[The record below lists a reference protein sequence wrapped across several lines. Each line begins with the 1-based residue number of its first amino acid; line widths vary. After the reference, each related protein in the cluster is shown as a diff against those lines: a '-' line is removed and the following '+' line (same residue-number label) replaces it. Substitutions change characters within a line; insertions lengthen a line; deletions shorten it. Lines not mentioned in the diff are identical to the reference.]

1 MTNSDQS
8 FFAKIILELH
18 YATPD
23 QIEQSTR
30 LQSAKVEVGKSRRPL
45 GQIMLKMGF
54 LTSKQLKTAQAEQRR
69 VLKEIVVRPYRI
81 LDKLGQG
88 GMGAVYRATVPDTG
102 VEVALKLLPKELSN
116 DPNFLARFRR
126 EASIGMELHH
136 PHIVRTVDFGE
147 SKGVFYLAMEIVEG
161 GTLDQRLQVQ
171 HTIPE
176 RTALKIVRDL
186 LGALQY
192 AHEKGLVHRD
202 IKPSNILFDREGKSK
217 LSDFGL
223 VKAAEPDPAFM
234 TAGTT
239 VGTPHY
245 MAPEQARGQ
254 AIDIRADIY
263 ALGATFYHSVTGR
276 TPFAGSS
283 ASLLMNQHLT
293 KSMPPPES
301 INPALTPGCAAI
313 IKKMLAKDRRA
324 ALRQPG
330 RGARGCSAPSPR
342 RAAAGAQ
349 RPAARAGARQPARP
363 RRGCPRRRQAGGRS
377 GPGAGQGRAWPGPE
391 QQQHRGQAAW
401 RSVAGALAD
410 AADHRG
416 DEHARRH
423 AADGRPADQRGAPAA
438 PPRAR
443 RPGRWHAERRRARG
457 PARAGGVARR
467 PWQRQAAAGLALSPP
482 AAAAGAAALTRRAGA
497 RGAGHRARAGW

>member
-18 YATPD
+18 FATPE
-23 QIEQSTR
+23 QIEQCTR
-30 LQSAKVEVGKSRRPL
+30 LQAAEVEVGKSRRQL
-45 GQIMLKMGF
+45 GTIMLEMGF
-54 LTSKQLKTAQAEQRR
+54 LTSKQLETAQAEQRR
-69 VLKEIVVRPYRI
+69 VLKEIVVGPYRI
-81 LDKLGQG
+81 LDKLGQV

-126 EASIGMELHH
+126 EANIGMELHH

-161 GTLDQRLQVQ
+161 GTLDQHLQVQ
-171 HTIPE
+171 HTLPE

-254 AIDIRADIY
+254 AIDIRADLY
-263 ALGATFYHSVTGR
+263 ALGATLYHSLTGR

-283 ASLLMNQHLT
+283 ASLLMNQHLA
-293 KSMPPPES
+293 KAMPPPES
-301 INPALTPGCAAI
+301 INPAITPGCAAI
-313 IKKMLAKDRRA
+313 IKKMMAKDRQNRYPGPTETLEDVLRHLRCEPPLALSAQPRPPVRA
-324 ALRQPG
+324 NPGGHAAEAAARPGATPGGGTPPLRPKAHAQAQG
-330 RGARGCSAPSPR
+330 SGSSTAKARGGQWPGQWPVLVVT
-342 RAAAGAQ
+342 AAMGLLAGMLLMALWLTST
-349 RPAARAGARQPARP
+349 ARP
-363 RRGCPRRRQAGGRS
+363 LPRYE
-377 GPGAGQGRAWPGPE
+377 PAGQATDP
-391 QQQHRGQAAW
+391 
-401 RSVAGALAD
+401 
-410 AADHRG
+410 
-416 DEHARRH
+416 
-423 AADGRPADQRGAPAA
+423 APAA
-438 PPRAR
+438 LPATAP
-443 RPGRWHAERRRARG
+443 G
-457 PARAGGVARR
+457 PARGTAK
-467 PWQRQAAAGLALSPP
+467 PF
-482 AAAAGAAALTRRAGA
+482 GA
-497 RGAGHRARAGW
+497 H

>member
-1 MTNSDQS
+1 MLEHPSDHQRMTNSDQS

-18 YATPD
+18 YASPD

-30 LQSAKVEVGKSRRPL
+30 LQSAEVEVGKSRRPL
-45 GQIMLKMGF
+45 GQIMLEMGF
-54 LTSKQLKTAQAEQRR
+54 LTSKQLETAQAEQRR
-69 VLKEIVVRPYRI
+69 VLKEIVVGPYRI

-102 VEVALKLLPKELSN
+102 IEVALKLLPKELSN

-126 EASIGMELHH
+126 EANIGMELHH

-161 GTLDQRLQVQ
+161 GTLDQHLQVQ
-171 HTIPE
+171 LTIPE

-223 VKAAEPDPAFM
+223 VKASEPDPAFM

-254 AIDIRADIY
+254 AIDIRADLY
-263 ALGATFYHSVTGR
+263 ALGATLYHSVTGR

-313 IKKMLAKDRRA
+313 IKKMLAKDRQLRYA
-324 ALRQPG
+324 NPAEALEDVLRHL
-330 RGARGCSAPSPR
+330 RGEAPLSLSA
-342 RAAAGAQ
+342 Q
-349 RPAARAGARQPARP
+349 
-363 RRGCPRRRQAGGRS
+363 
-377 GPGAGQGRAWPGPE
+377 
-391 QQQHRGQAAW
+391 
-401 RSVAGALAD
+401 
-410 AADHRG
+410 
-416 DEHARRH
+416 
-423 AADGRPADQRGAPAA
+423 
-438 PPRAR
+438 PRA
-443 RPGRWHAERRRARG
+443 
-457 PARAGGVARR
+457 PARANQAGHGAAGHGAAGHS
-467 PWQRQAAAGLALSPP
+467 PEGPAAARSIPQPQSAQAPARVKAVHGQAQGSGSTPAKPRGGQWPSKWPLLLITAAMSMLAGMLLMVFLLTNAARQQGRLELGGQPGAQPPP
-482 AAAAGAAALTRRAGA
+482 AAAPAGTPTT
-497 RGAGHRARAGW
+497 GHGTGKPLVGSH

>member
-18 YATPD
+18 YASPD
-23 QIEQSTR
+23 QIEQCTR
-30 LQSAKVEVGKSRRPL
+30 LQSAEVEVGKSRRPL
-45 GQIMLKMGF
+45 GQIMLEMGF
-54 LTSKQLKTAQAEQRR
+54 LTSKQLETAQAEQRR
-69 VLKEIVVRPYRI
+69 VLKEIVVGPYRI

-126 EASIGMELHH
+126 EANIGMELHH

-161 GTLDQRLQVQ
+161 GTLDQHLQVQ

-223 VKAAEPDPAFM
+223 VKASEPDPTFM

-254 AIDIRADIY
+254 ALDIRADLY
-263 ALGATFYHSVTGR
+263 ALGATLYHSVTGR

-313 IKKMLAKDRRA
+313 IKKLLAKDRQLRYANPAEALEDVLRHLRGEPPLALSAQPRAGPRANPPGHGQDGPAAARPGVVPPGAPAPARVRA
-324 ALRQPG
+324 AHGQAQGSGATSSRP
-330 RGARGCSAPSPR
+330 RGGQWPAQWPLLMIT
-342 RAAAGAQ
+342 AAMSMLAGMLLM
-349 RPAARAGARQPARP
+349 AALLTNSARQPVRLEL
-363 RRGCPRRRQAGGRS
+363 GGSAGD
-377 GPGAGQGRAWPGPE
+377 AANAAAAA
-391 QQQHRGQAAW
+391 QAAQ
-401 RSVAGALAD
+401 
-410 AADHRG
+410 
-416 DEHARRH
+416 
-423 AADGRPADQRGAPAA
+423 PAPAA
-438 PPRAR
+438 P
-443 RPGRWHAERRRARG
+443 
-457 PARAGGVARR
+457 
-467 PWQRQAAAGLALSPP
+467 AAP
-482 AAAAGAAALTRRAGA
+482 AATSN
-497 RGAGHRARAGW
+497 AGHGTGKPLIGTH

>member
-23 QIEQSTR
+23 QLEQCTR
-30 LQSAKVEVGKSRRPL
+30 LQSAEVEVGKSRRPL
-45 GQIMLKMGF
+45 GQIMLEMGF
-54 LTSKQLKTAQAEQRR
+54 LTSKQLETAQAEQRR
-69 VLKEIVVRPYRI
+69 VLKEIVVGPYRI

-126 EASIGMELHH
+126 EANIGMDLHH

-161 GTLDQRLQVQ
+161 GTLDQHLQVQ

-223 VKAAEPDPAFM
+223 VKASEPDPAFM

-263 ALGATFYHSVTGR
+263 ALGATLYHSVTGR

-313 IKKMLAKDRRA
+313 IKKMLAKDRQLRYA
-324 ALRQPG
+324 SPAEALEDVLRHLRGEPPLALSAQP
-330 RGARGCSAPSPR
+330 RS
-342 RAAAGAQ
+342 
-349 RPAARAGARQPARP
+349 AARAGQP
-363 RRGCPRRRQAGGRS
+363 GHG
-377 GPGAGQGRAWPGPE
+377 
-391 QQQHRGQAAW
+391 
-401 RSVAGALAD
+401 AD
-410 AADHRG
+410 AATARPVNAPAGAAVPARAKAAHGQSQGSSTATKPRG
-416 DEHARRH
+416 GQWPAQWPVLLITAAMSMLAGMLLMAALLTNAAHAQPRFELGGQ
-423 AADGRPADQRGAPAA
+423 ADGAANGAAPAA
-438 PPRAR
+438 PA
-443 RPGRWHAERRRARG
+443 
-457 PARAGGVARR
+457 PAG
-467 PWQRQAAAGLALSPP
+467 SP
-482 AAAAGAAALTRRAGA
+482 TT
-497 RGAGHRARAGW
+497 GHGTGKPLLGSH